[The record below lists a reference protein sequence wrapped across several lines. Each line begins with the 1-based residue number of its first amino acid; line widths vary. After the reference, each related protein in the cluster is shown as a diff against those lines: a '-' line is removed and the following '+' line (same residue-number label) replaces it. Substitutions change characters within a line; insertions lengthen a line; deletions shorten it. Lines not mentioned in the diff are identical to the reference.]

1 MKKLAEISDM
11 FEVFHGGPCI
21 YHTDPDL
28 SCSKMFFIKKIPI
41 TIITTDNTYFQ
52 YFQIAMQKAQETH
65 GPHHSCEQQ
74 FLH

>member
-1 MKKLAEISDM
+1 M

-21 YHTDPDL
+21 YHTDL
-28 SCSKMFFIKKIPI
+28 IKKFPI

-52 YFQIAMQKAQETH
+52 YFQIAIQKAQETH